1 MNGKMMENNLEIVM
15 DVGCEWDIAR
25 FHDQRLLFLDP
36 RNESN
41 SFVLSYIE
49 PEPKINSDRAI
60 FYWANKSPQKESG
73 S

>member
-1 MNGKMMENNLEIVM
+1 MMENNLEIVM

-60 FYWANKSPQKESG
+60 FY
-73 S
+73 